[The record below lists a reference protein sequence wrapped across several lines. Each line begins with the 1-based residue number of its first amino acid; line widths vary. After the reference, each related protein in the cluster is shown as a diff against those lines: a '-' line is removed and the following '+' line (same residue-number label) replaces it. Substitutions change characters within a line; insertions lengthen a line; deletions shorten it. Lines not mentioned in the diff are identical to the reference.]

1 MLAILRPHS
10 EQKLIRRQIISSDSW
25 IHQKFQMKSKILAE
39 FQLLAVIF
47 VDGIVPGNGRGGWL
61 FGKCRQYCTKQEC
74 NPCSK
79 VTKCFDGKQYRS
91 CMYYTLCCVIKTYCC
106 H

>member
-39 FQLLAVIF
+39 FLLLFLSMELFQAMDVEVGYLENVDNIARNKNVIPARRLQS
-47 VDGIVPGNGRGGWL
+47 VLTESSIDLVCIILYV
-61 FGKCRQYCTKQEC
+61 
-74 NPCSK
+74 
-79 VTKCFDGKQYRS
+79 V
-91 CMYYTLCCVIKTYCC
+91 
-106 H
+106 

>member
-10 EQKLIRRQIISSDSW
+10 EQKLIRRQIISSNSW

-47 VDGIVPGNGRGGWL
+47 VDGIVPGNGVEVGYLENVDNIARN
-61 FGKCRQYCTKQEC
+61 K
-74 NPCSK
+74 N
-79 VTKCFDGKQYRS
+79 
-91 CMYYTLCCVIKTYCC
+91 VIPARRLQSVLTESSIDLVCIILYVV
-106 H
+106 

>member
-39 FQLLAVIF
+39 FLLLAVIF
-47 VDGIVPGNGRGGWL
+47 VDGIVPGNGWL
-61 FGKCRQYCTKQEC
+61 LKRSQHCTTQEC
-74 NPCSK
+74 HPCSK
-79 VTKCFDGKQYRS
+79 VTTCVHGKQYRS
-91 CMYYTLCCVIKTYCC
+91 CMYYTSCCVIKTRRCK
-106 H
+106 